1 MKLFALSCGHLT
13 GRMRDMMEGGEGDV
27 LLPISTYL
35 IEHPKGRVM
44 FDSGLHTA
52 CQSDPAGRLGATA
65 RLFGFHYTAGEEVGA
80 RLQSIDRDPA
90 RVDWLV
96 NSHLHFDHC
105 SGNAQLP
112 NATVVVQRAELEAA
126 KDPEL
131 AARTGLGRD
140 DWATS
145 RCGCGW
151 IPARWCWRETPATS
165 AARSPSGGCRASC
178 TTARR
183 CCSRSTAWPSC
194 SAVARASSSGTTSSS
209 GARCRRRRTR
219 WSEAA
224 RSRRGGCPCL
234 RYGDFRRHGS
244 TQGKD
249 GSPRGHQNG
258 HRGRNASSKC
268 PA

>member
-44 FDSGLHTA
+44 FDSGMHTA

-105 SGNAQLP
+105 GGNAQLP

-131 AARTGLGRD
+131 AARTGLGRE
-140 DWATS
+140 DWDTGQPL
-145 RCGCGW
+145 RVVDGEFDLFGDGRVTC
-151 IPARWCWRETPATS
+151 IPTPGHTPGHQS
-165 AARSPSGGCRASC
+165 LRLRLDSGEVVLAGDACYFCR
-178 TTARR
+178 TLTERR
-183 CCSRSTAWPSC
+183 LPRF
-194 SAVARASSSGTTSSS
+194 VHDRAQMLQSLDRLAELQRG
-209 GARCRRRRTR
+209 GARIF
-219 WSEAA
+219 
-224 RSRRGGCPCL
+224 
-234 RYGDFRRHGS
+234 YGHDIEFWRALP
-244 TQGKD
+244 QAPD
-249 GSPRGHQNG
+249 
-258 HRGRNASSKC
+258 AVE
-268 PA
+268 